1 MCQVPPITKTKQ
13 RVRRAQAEE
22 GIAAL
27 KSVVDTLIVIP
38 NQRLLDQAE
47 ADATME
53 AAFKMADDV
62 LRQGVQVRAPNRMLL
77 AAGACFAALSPLP

>member
-1 MCQVPPITKTKQ
+1 M
-13 RVRRAQAEE
+13 QAEE

-27 KSVVDTLIVIP
+27 KEHVDTLIVIP

-62 LRQGVQVRAPNRMLL
+62 LRQGVQVR
-77 AAGACFAALSPLP
+77 